1 MKNFL
6 FLLLTIFFLS
16 CENKPELD
24 GLWIILKSTHNGKE
38 IFPQTVSRKARIKY
52 NIAGYEGKEII
63 HFKTSDSTAILPGFN
78 SDKLEIKF
86 NAKTDLINFELINEE
101 LYQDI
106 EFDLTKNVFLQ
117 QFNLITQTRPYII
130 ELKSDSTY
138 IKLIDFKH
146 IIENQV
152 NNLLK

>member
-6 FLLLTIFFLS
+6 FLILAISFYS
-16 CENKPELD
+16 CESRPELD
-24 GLWIILKSTHNGKE
+24 GLWIILKSTHIGKE
-38 IFPQTVSRKARIKY
+38 IYPLTVSKKARIKY
-52 NIAGYEGKEII
+52 NFAGYEGKEII
-63 HFKTSDSTAILPGFN
+63 HFKTSDSTAVLPGFN

-86 NAKTDLINFELINEE
+86 NTKTDLINFELINEP
-101 LYQDI
+101 LYQDKQ
-106 EFDLTKNVFLQ
+106 FDLTKNVFLQ
-117 QFNLITQTRPYII
+117 QFKLITQTRPYII

-138 IKLIDFKH
+138 IKLIDVKH